1 MINNNSLI
9 RETVT
14 FSIIVSLF
22 SIFITNQSILNI
34 DAISEKTSFYTNN
47 SPSISPSSITTMLS
61 ASNTETFTESKQEKE
76 KSNTIERQQQP
87 QQQRHQPLLHEI
99 KMTGVLLPDGHQA
112 YKMLEYKIIDEQNN
126 TEDITSR
133 YSKLPT
139 IPGPTIV
146 MTEGD
151 QARLTLFNEI
161 GLGQVSLHTHG
172 AHYEI
177 TSDGT
182 LKMTNQVRDQGAT
195 PQEPYTYV
203 WTAADGTRGS
213 WPWHDHTFGKNPSG
227 INMNG
232 VETNGLFSTVIIN
245 PANGKVNALVNGT
258 SKEVD
263 VQDITKEYILFVTD
277 DAFWG
282 VEIDNTNNKK
292 HTPLWVNPT
301 LVASKNDLVRFH
313 IQSVGTDFHHF
324 VLDNYEWLKPGTN
337 ITTSLE
343 NIGPLENHVFTISA
357 DNNTSYYDNVPVH
370 LLSGMKGKFEVVED
384 ESIASLSSIPGK
396 SPEIQD
402 IGNINDNELEE
413 KISFIGQQQHGGM

>member
-1 MINNNSLI
+1 MYKEITIIMYIKADQIELKQLSIAIVIGLVLTFQSLYI
-9 RETVT
+9 LPVIAQT
-14 FSIIVSLF
+14 
-22 SIFITNQSILNI
+22 TNTTTTTSANKLS
-34 DAISEKTSFYTNN
+34 SENN
-47 SPSISPSSITTMLS
+47 SPKI
-61 ASNTETFTESKQEKE
+61 
-76 KSNTIERQQQP
+76 
-87 QQQRHQPLLHEI
+87 HEI
-99 KMTGVLLPDGHQA
+99 KMAGVLLPDRHQA
-112 YKMLEYKIIDEQNN
+112 YKMLEYKIMDKQNN
-126 TEDITSR
+126 TQDITSR

-151 QARLTLFNEI
+151 LARLTLVNEI
-161 GLGQVSLHTHG
+161 GYGQVSLHTHG

-182 LKMTNQVRDQGAT
+182 LKMTNKVRDQGAT
-195 PQEPYTYV
+195 PQDPYTYV

-213 WPWHDHTFGKNPSG
+213 WPWHDHTFGKNAAG

-245 PANGKVNALVNGT
+245 PADGKVTALVNGT
-258 SKEVD
+258 AKEVD
-263 VQDITKEYILFVTD
+263 VQDIKKEFILFVTD

-313 IQSVGTDFHHF
+313 IQSVGTDFHRF

-357 DNNTSYYDNVPVH
+357 DKSTSYYDNVPVH
-370 LLSGMKGKFEVVED
+370 LLSGMKGKFEVIDDVSTV
-384 ESIASLSSIPGK
+384 SISSIPGP

-402 IGNINDNELEE
+402 IGDINDNEVEE
-413 KISFIGQQQHGGM
+413 ISIVGEQK

>member
-1 MINNNSLI
+1 MYIKKDQKKLKQLSVTIVIGLVLTVQSLH
-9 RETVT
+9 
-14 FSIIVSLF
+14 
-22 SIFITNQSILNI
+22 ILPVL
-34 DAISEKTSFYTNN
+34 AQTT
-47 SPSISPSSITTMLS
+47 TTM
-61 ASNTETFTESKQEKE
+61 ANNTNSENYLPK
-76 KSNTIERQQQP
+76 I
-87 QQQRHQPLLHEI
+87 HEI
-99 KMTGVLLPDGHQA
+99 KMAVVELPDGHQA
-112 YKMLEYKIIDEQNN
+112 YKMLEYKIVDNQN
-126 TEDITSR
+126 TTQDITSR

-151 QARLTLFNEI
+151 QARLTLVNEI
-161 GLGQVSLHTHG
+161 GRGMVSLHTHG

-182 LKMTNQVRDQGAT
+182 LKMTNKIRDQGAT
-195 PQEPYTYV
+195 PQQPYTYV
-203 WTAADGTRGS
+203 WTAAEGTRGS

-227 INMNG
+227 IHMNG

-245 PANGKVNALVNGT
+245 PADGKINALVNGT
-258 SKEVD
+258 VKEVD
-263 VQDITKEYILFVTD
+263 IDDIKKDFVLFVTD

-324 VLDNYEWLKPGTN
+324 VIDNYEWLKPGTN
-337 ITTSLE
+337 ITTSYE
-343 NIGPLENHVFTISA
+343 NIGPLENHPFTISA
-357 DNNTSYYDNVPVH
+357 DKSTSYYDKLQTH

-384 ESIASLSSIPGK
+384 GITASVASIPGP
-396 SPEIQD
+396 SPELSD
-402 IGNINDNELEE
+402 IGNIIDSNEE
-413 KISFIGQQQHGGM
+413 KISGVEEQQERHGGM

>member
-1 MINNNSLI
+1 MYNKADQIELKQLSIAIVIGLVLTFQSL
-9 RETVT
+9 
-14 FSIIVSLF
+14 
-22 SIFITNQSILNI
+22 SILPVIAQSTTTTANKLN
-34 DAISEKTSFYTNN
+34 SENTS
-47 SPSISPSSITTMLS
+47 PKI
-61 ASNTETFTESKQEKE
+61 
-76 KSNTIERQQQP
+76 
-87 QQQRHQPLLHEI
+87 HEI
-99 KMTGVLLPDGHQA
+99 KMAGVMLPDGHQA
-112 YKMLEYKIIDEQNN
+112 YKMLEYKITDKQNN

-151 QARLTLFNEI
+151 KARLTLFNEI
-161 GLGQVSLHTHG
+161 GFGLVSLHTHG

-182 LKMTNQVRDQGAT
+182 LKMTNKVRDEAAA
-195 PQEPYTYV
+195 PQDPYKYV
-203 WTAADGTRGS
+203 WSAAEGTRGS
-213 WPWHDHTFGKNPSG
+213 WPWHDHAFGKNPVG

-232 VETNGLFSTVIIN
+232 VEMNGLFSTVIIN
-245 PANGKVNALVNGT
+245 PADGKVNALVNGT
-258 SKEVD
+258 TKEVD
-263 VQDITKEYILFVTD
+263 VQDIDKEFILFISD

-282 VEIDNTNNKK
+282 VEIDNNNNKK

-313 IQSVGTDFHHF
+313 IQSVGADFHHF

-337 ITTSLE
+337 TTTSLE

-357 DNNTSYYDNVPVH
+357 DKSTSYYDKVYTH

-384 ESIASLSSIPGK
+384 GSTASIPGP

-402 IGNINDNELEE
+402 IGTTNDNELKE
-413 KISFIGQQQHGGM
+413 ISVVGEQQQQHGGM

>member
-1 MINNNSLI
+1 LNS
-9 RETVT
+9 E
-14 FSIIVSLF
+14 
-22 SIFITNQSILNI
+22 N
-34 DAISEKTSFYTNN
+34 E
-47 SPSISPSSITTMLS
+47 SPKI
-61 ASNTETFTESKQEKE
+61 
-76 KSNTIERQQQP
+76 
-87 QQQRHQPLLHEI
+87 HEI
-99 KMTGVLLPDGHQA
+99 KLAGVLLPDGHQA

-139 IPGPTIV
+139 IPGPTII

-151 QARLTLFNEI
+151 QAKLTLFNEI
-161 GLGQVSLHTHG
+161 GHGLVSLHTHG

-182 LKMTNQVRDQGAT
+182 LKMTNLVEDEAAS
-195 PQEPYTYV
+195 PQDPYTYV
-203 WTAADGTRGS
+203 WTAAEGTRGS
-213 WPWHDHTFGKNPSG
+213 WPWHDHAFGKNAAG

-232 VETNGLFSTVIIN
+232 VEMNGLFSTVIIN
-245 PANGKVNALVNGT
+245 PADGKVNALVNGT
-258 SKEVD
+258 TKEVD
-263 VQDITKEYILFVTD
+263 VQDIDKEFILFVTD

-282 VEIDNTNNKK
+282 VEIDNNNNKK

-313 IQSVGTDFHHF
+313 IQSVGADFHHF

-337 ITTSLE
+337 TTTSLE

-357 DNNTSYYDNVPVH
+357 DKSTSYYDKVHTH

-384 ESIASLSSIPGK
+384 GSIASTSSIPGP
-396 SPEIQD
+396 SPEIPD
-402 IGNINDNELEE
+402 IGGTNDNEVAE
-413 KISFIGQQQHGGM
+413 ISFVEQQQHGGM

>member
-1 MINNNSLI
+1 MFIETDQKEIKRLSIAIVIGLVLTIQSL
-9 RETVT
+9 
-14 FSIIVSLF
+14 
-22 SIFITNQSILNI
+22 SILPVIAQTTNT
-34 DAISEKTSFYTNN
+34 DTAKSLNSENY
-47 SPSISPSSITTMLS
+47 SPKI
-61 ASNTETFTESKQEKE
+61 
-76 KSNTIERQQQP
+76 
-87 QQQRHQPLLHEI
+87 HEI
-99 KMTGVLLPDGHQA
+99 KMAGVLLPDGHQA
-112 YKMLEYKIIDEQNN
+112 YKMLEYKIIDYQNKN

-139 IPGPTIV
+139 IPGPTLV

-161 GLGQVSLHTHG
+161 GHGQVSLHTHG

-182 LKMTNQVRDQGAT
+182 LKMTNLVTDQGAT

-213 WPWHDHTFGKNPSG
+213 WPWHDHTFGKNPAG

-245 PANGKVNALVNGT
+245 PADGKVNALVNGT
-258 SKEVD
+258 AKEVN
-263 VQDITKEYILFVTD
+263 VQDIKKEFILFVTD

-292 HTPLWVNPT
+292 HTPLWLNPT

-324 VLDNYEWLKPGTN
+324 VLDNYEWLKPGTS

-357 DNNTSYYDNVPVH
+357 DKSTSYYDNKPVH
-370 LLSGMKGKFEVVED
+370 LLSGMKGKLEVVED
-384 ESIASLSSIPGK
+384 GSTASVASIPGQ

-402 IGNINDNELEE
+402 IGDINDNEMEE
-413 KISFIGQQQHGGM
+413 ITSVVGEQQQEQQQHGGM

>member
-1 MINNNSLI
+1 MYSNLGYKEYVQLVVVIVVGFVLVIQS
-9 RETVT
+9 
-14 FSIIVSLF
+14 FSILTVIAQ
-22 SIFITNQSILNI
+22 TTQKNLN
-34 DAISEKTSFYTNN
+34 SENY
-47 SPSISPSSITTMLS
+47 SSKI
-61 ASNTETFTESKQEKE
+61 
-76 KSNTIERQQQP
+76 
-87 QQQRHQPLLHEI
+87 HEI
-99 KMTGVLLPDGHQA
+99 KMAGVLLPDRHQA
-112 YKMLEYKIIDEQNN
+112 YKMLEYKIIEKQNNN

-133 YSKLPT
+133 YSNLPT
-139 IPGPTIV
+139 IPGPTLV

-151 QARLTLFNEI
+151 QARLTLVNEI
-161 GLGQVSLHTHG
+161 GRGQVSLHTHG

-182 LKMTNQVRDQGAT
+182 LKMTNKVRDQGAT
-195 PQEPYTYV
+195 PQDPYTYV

-245 PANGKVNALVNGT
+245 PADGKVTALVNGT
-258 SKEVD
+258 AKEVD
-263 VQDITKEYILFVTD
+263 VQDIKKEFILFVTD

-343 NIGPLENHVFTISA
+343 KIGPLENHVFTISA
-357 DNNTSYYDNVPVH
+357 AKSSSYYDEVPAH

-384 ESIASLSSIPGK
+384 ESTASVASIPGP

-402 IGNINDNELEE
+402 ISDTNYNEVEE
-413 KISFIGQQQHGGM
+413 ISSVVGEQKQQHGGM